1 MMNPNQ
7 QQQGQYAPYAPNYGY
22 QPADGQQAMGYPPAP
37 AGAYQA
43 PYPQPGAPQPGYWQG
58 SPYPP
63 AAPGYAPAPQMYAP
77 NQPYGAGGYGPVV
90 VQPGVPGQPPP
101 QMMGGQPMAVMVVP
115 RPLPV
120 MGPPEHLGSLHNIA
134 ASLADIRIVSDEEID
149 RATPSRQQQ
158 QRRRTKFV
166 LRYLEEK
173 VFELGRQ
180 LHVSQGRA
188 SIRRGWMPIPQ
199 GIPNC
204 PPGLEYLTAIDQLLV
219 HQKVELLE
227 AFTGFETANK
237 YTVKNTLGQKVYWAA
252 EDTGCC
258 NRMCCGA
265 ARAFDMKVLDTYQNE
280 VLHFNRP
287 LRCSSCWFPC
297 CLQTMEV
304 TAPPGNVIGYV
315 EQDWSILTPQFSI
328 KDQNGETVLKISGPF
343 CTFSICGDVEFE
355 VLSTNGTQVGK
366 ISKQWSGLGREL
378 FTDADHFGINFPMDL
393 DVRVKATLLGALFL
407 IDYMFFEKSGNKEQ
421 DRPGMF

>member
-1 MMNPNQ
+1 MMQ
-7 QQQGQYAPYAPNYGY
+7 QQPQAPYAPYAPQYQGY
-22 QPADGQQAMGYPPAP
+22 TDQGVGYPTPTGGFPPAP
-37 AGAYQA
+37 
-43 PYPQPGAPQPGYWQG
+43 YPPSGTG
-58 SPYPP
+58 SPYHPP
-63 AAPGYAPAPQMYAP
+63 GSEYGQQSQIYAP
-77 NQPYGAGGYGPVV
+77 NQPYGGGYQPVV
-90 VQPGVPGQPPP
+90 VQPGMPGYPPP
-101 QMMGGQPMAVMVVP
+101 MMAQPIP
-115 RPLPV
+115 
-120 MGPPEHLGSLHNIA
+120 G
-134 ASLADIRIVSDEEID
+134 
-149 RATPSRQQQ
+149 
-158 QRRRTKFV
+158 
-166 LRYLEEK
+166 
-173 VFELGRQ
+173 
-180 LHVSQGRA
+180 
-188 SIRRGWMPIPQ
+188 GWMPIPQ

-237 YTVKNTLGQKVYWAA
+237 YTIKNTLGQKVYWAM

-265 ARAFDMKVLDTYQNE
+265 ARAFDMKILDTFQNE

-315 EQDWSILTPQFSI
+315 EQNWSILTPQFSI

-355 VLSTNGTQVGK
+355 VLATNGTQVGK

>member
-1 MMNPNQ
+1 MVRKTVQINPDERFVRRPMM
-7 QQQGQYAPYAPNYGY
+7 AEF
-22 QPADGQQAMGYPPAP
+22 
-37 AGAYQA
+37 
-43 PYPQPGAPQPGYWQG
+43 G
-58 SPYPP
+58 S
-63 AAPGYAPAPQMYAP
+63 
-77 NQPYGAGGYGPVV
+77 
-90 VQPGVPGQPPP
+90 
-101 QMMGGQPMAVMVVP
+101 
-115 RPLPV
+115 
-120 MGPPEHLGSLHNIA
+120 
-134 ASLADIRIVSDEEID
+134 IVSVAESASGMDESGDNRRPVQRDRENAARPSPHD
-149 RATPSRQQQ
+149 RAR
-158 QRRRTKFV
+158 FV
-166 LRYLEEK
+166 IRFLEDK
-173 VFELGRQ
+173 MFDLGRQ
-180 LHVSQGRA
+180 LHLRQGKA
-188 SIRRGWMPIPQ
+188 SIRRMLRFIPGVRKSAKAKGYEHLVTDEERRPFVRDAGETGGWMPIPQ

-237 YTVKNTLGQKVYWAA
+237 YTIKNTLGQKVYWAM

-265 ARAFDMKVLDTYQNE
+265 ARAFDMKILDTYQNE

-328 KDQNGETVLKISGPF
+328 KDQNGDTVLKISGPF

-355 VLSTNGTQVGK
+355 VLSTNGAQVGK
-366 ISKQWSGLGREL
+366 ISKQWSGLGREM

>member
-1 MMNPNQ
+1 MVM
-7 QQQGQYAPYAPNYGY
+7 
-22 QPADGQQAMGYPPAP
+22 
-37 AGAYQA
+37 
-43 PYPQPGAPQPGYWQG
+43 QPG
-58 SPYPP
+58 
-63 AAPGYAPAPQMYAP
+63 M
-77 NQPYGAGGYGPVV
+77 
-90 VQPGVPGQPPP
+90 PGQPPP
-101 QMMGGQPMAVMVVP
+101 MMIQA
-115 RPLPV
+115 
-120 MGPPEHLGSLHNIA
+120 PPG
-134 ASLADIRIVSDEEID
+134 
-149 RATPSRQQQ
+149 
-158 QRRRTKFV
+158 
-166 LRYLEEK
+166 
-173 VFELGRQ
+173 
-180 LHVSQGRA
+180 
-188 SIRRGWMPIPQ
+188 GWMPIPQ

-237 YTVKNTLGQKVYWAA
+237 YTIKNTLGQKVYWAA

-265 ARAFDMKVLDTYQNE
+265 ARAFDIKIMDTFQNE
-280 VLHFNRP
+280 VLHFSRP

-355 VLSTNGTQVGK
+355 VLSTNGAQVGK

>member
-1 MMNPNQ
+1 MNPQ
-7 QQQGQYAPYAPNYGY
+7 QQPQAPYAPYAPQYQGY
-22 QPADGQQAMGYPPAP
+22 TDQPGYPPPPGGYPPAP
-37 AGAYQA
+37 
-43 PYPQPGAPQPGYWQG
+43 YPPASYPPPGTQSPPQQGYWG

-63 AAPGYAPAPQMYAP
+63 GGPPPPQGYGQPQQMYAP
-77 NQPYGAGGYGPVV
+77 NQPYGGGAYQPVM
-90 VQPGVPGQPPP
+90 VQPGMPGHP
-101 QMMGGQPMAVMVVP
+101 A
-115 RPLPV
+115 PV
-120 MGPPEHLGSLHNIA
+120 MGQPVPG
-134 ASLADIRIVSDEEID
+134 
-149 RATPSRQQQ
+149 
-158 QRRRTKFV
+158 
-166 LRYLEEK
+166 
-173 VFELGRQ
+173 
-180 LHVSQGRA
+180 
-188 SIRRGWMPIPQ
+188 GWMPIPQ

-237 YTVKNTLGQKVYWAA
+237 YTIKNTLGQKVYWAM

-265 ARAFDMKVLDTYQNE
+265 ARAFDMKILDTYQNE

-328 KDQNGETVLKISGPF
+328 KDQNGDTVLKISGPF

-355 VLSTNGTQVGK
+355 VLSTNGAQVGK
-366 ISKQWSGLGREL
+366 ISKQWSGLGREM

>member
-1 MMNPNQ
+1 MVRKTVQINPEERF
-7 QQQGQYAPYAPNYGY
+7 ARRPIVVEF
-22 QPADGQQAMGYPPAP
+22 
-37 AGAYQA
+37 
-43 PYPQPGAPQPGYWQG
+43 G
-58 SPYPP
+58 S
-63 AAPGYAPAPQMYAP
+63 
-77 NQPYGAGGYGPVV
+77 
-90 VQPGVPGQPPP
+90 
-101 QMMGGQPMAVMVVP
+101 
-115 RPLPV
+115 
-120 MGPPEHLGSLHNIA
+120 
-134 ASLADIRIVSDEEID
+134 IVSVAESASGIDERNQDSTMHSAVNCDREGSRSSYD
-149 RATPSRQQQ
+149 RARFLL
-158 QRRRTKFV
+158 RFV
-166 LRYLEEK
+166 EEK
-173 VFELGRQ
+173 MFDLGRQ
-180 LHVSQGRA
+180 LHIRQGKA
-188 SIRRGWMPIPQ
+188 SIRRMLRFIPGVRKSAKAKGGWMPIPQ

-237 YTVKNTLGQKVYWAA
+237 YTIKNTLGQKVYWAM

-265 ARAFDMKVLDTYQNE
+265 ARAFDMKVLDTFQNE

>member
-1 MMNPNQ
+1 MNPQ
-7 QQQGQYAPYAPNYGY
+7 QQPQAPYAPYAPQYQGY
-22 QPADGQQAMGYPPAP
+22 TDQPGYPPPPGGYPPAP
-37 AGAYQA
+37 
-43 PYPQPGAPQPGYWQG
+43 YPPASYPPPGTG

-63 AAPGYAPAPQMYAP
+63 GGPPPPQGYGQPQQMYAP
-77 NQPYGAGGYGPVV
+77 NQPYGGGAYQPVM
-90 VQPGVPGQPPP
+90 VQPGMPGHP
-101 QMMGGQPMAVMVVP
+101 A
-115 RPLPV
+115 PV
-120 MGPPEHLGSLHNIA
+120 MGQPVPG
-134 ASLADIRIVSDEEID
+134 
-149 RATPSRQQQ
+149 
-158 QRRRTKFV
+158 
-166 LRYLEEK
+166 
-173 VFELGRQ
+173 
-180 LHVSQGRA
+180 
-188 SIRRGWMPIPQ
+188 GWMPIPQ

-237 YTVKNTLGQKVYWAA
+237 YTIKNTLGQKVYWAM

-265 ARAFDMKVLDTYQNE
+265 ARAFDMKILDTYQNE

-328 KDQNGETVLKISGPF
+328 KDQNGDTVLKISGPF

-355 VLSTNGTQVGK
+355 VLSTNGAQVGK
-366 ISKQWSGLGREL
+366 ISKQWSGLGREM

>member
-1 MMNPNQ
+1 MKS
-7 QQQGQYAPYAPNYGY
+7 
-22 QPADGQQAMGYPPAP
+22 
-37 AGAYQA
+37 AG
-43 PYPQPGAPQPGYWQG
+43 
-58 SPYPP
+58 
-63 AAPGYAPAPQMYAP
+63 
-77 NQPYGAGGYGPVV
+77 
-90 VQPGVPGQPPP
+90 
-101 QMMGGQPMAVMVVP
+101 
-115 RPLPV
+115 
-120 MGPPEHLGSLHNIA
+120 
-134 ASLADIRIVSDEEID
+134 
-149 RATPSRQQQ
+149 
-158 QRRRTKFV
+158 
-166 LRYLEEK
+166 
-173 VFELGRQ
+173 
-180 LHVSQGRA
+180 
-188 SIRRGWMPIPQ
+188 GWMPIPQ

-237 YTVKNTLGQKVYWAA
+237 YTVKNTLGQKVYWAM

-265 ARAFDMKVLDTYQNE
+265 ARAFDMKVLDTFQNE

-328 KDQNGETVLKISGPF
+328 KDQNGDTVLKISGPF

-366 ISKQWSGLGREL
+366 ISKQWSGLGREM

>member
-1 MMNPNQ
+1 MNPQ
-7 QQQGQYAPYAPNYGY
+7 QQPQAPYAPYAPQYQGY
-22 QPADGQQAMGYPPAP
+22 SDQSGYPQPAGGYPPAP
-37 AGAYQA
+37 
-43 PYPQPGAPQPGYWQG
+43 YPPPGTQSPQPGYWG

-63 AAPGYAPAPQMYAP
+63 AGQGYAQPQQMYAP
-77 NQPYGAGGYGPVV
+77 NQPYGGGYQPVMI
-90 VQPGVPGQPPP
+90 QPGMPGHPP
-101 QMMGGQPMAVMVVP
+101 
-115 RPLPV
+115 PV
-120 MGPPEHLGSLHNIA
+120 MGQPVPG
-134 ASLADIRIVSDEEID
+134 
-149 RATPSRQQQ
+149 
-158 QRRRTKFV
+158 
-166 LRYLEEK
+166 
-173 VFELGRQ
+173 
-180 LHVSQGRA
+180 
-188 SIRRGWMPIPQ
+188 GWMPIPQ

-237 YTVKNTLGQKVYWAA
+237 YTIKNTLGQKVYWAM

-265 ARAFDMKVLDTYQNE
+265 ARAFDMKVLDTFQNE

-287 LRCSSCWFPC
+287 LRCSSCWYPC

-328 KDQNGETVLKISGPF
+328 KDQNGDTVLKISGPF

>member
-1 MMNPNQ
+1 MVRATTVQLAQ
-7 QQQGQYAPYAPNYGY
+7 QQQEERFVRRP
-22 QPADGQQAMGYPPAP
+22 MIREF
-37 AGAYQA
+37 
-43 PYPQPGAPQPGYWQG
+43 G
-58 SPYPP
+58 S
-63 AAPGYAPAPQMYAP
+63 
-77 NQPYGAGGYGPVV
+77 
-90 VQPGVPGQPPP
+90 
-101 QMMGGQPMAVMVVP
+101 
-115 RPLPV
+115 
-120 MGPPEHLGSLHNIA
+120 
-134 ASLADIRIVSDEEID
+134 IVSIAESASGMDGKSGDSSVKDGCD
-149 RATPSRQQQ
+149 REGARAQQHQ
-158 QRRRTKFV
+158 YRTRFL
-166 LRYLEEK
+166 LRFLEEK
-173 VFELGRQ
+173 MFDLSRQ
-180 LHVSQGRA
+180 LHIRQGKA
-188 SIRRGWMPIPQ
+188 TIRRMLRYIPGVRKSAKAKGYEHLVTDEERRLVWGGWMPIPQ

-237 YTVKNTLGQKVYWAA
+237 YTVKNTLGQKVYWAM

-265 ARAFDMKVLDTYQNE
+265 ARAFDMKILDTYQNE

-328 KDQNGETVLKISGPF
+328 KNQNGETVLKISGPF

-366 ISKQWSGLGREL
+366 ISKQWSGLGREM